1 MRWTTPAASEH
12 TTTRLFIKFKLVKD
26 WLIPRVTFDPFYH
39 SICMLTTSLFDF
51 VGVELPAL
59 IWWHLL
65 WYFLVNKSPD
75 NLSKYSNLHTVSSRY
90 WFALWIFSLKLSLV
104 TKHMPH
110 YMHVHMLVDPFLQ
123 KNAHESPGG
132 KHILTLESWS
142 GKINTDIL
150 LN

>member
-1 MRWTTPAASEH
+1 MNTRGLRAHHH
-12 TTTRLFIKFKLVKD
+12 TTFYKIQVSKGLTD
-26 WLIPRVTFDPFYH
+26 SSCHFDPFYH
-39 SICMLTTSLFDF
+39 SICMLTTRLFDF

-65 WYFLVNKSPD
+65 RYFFLVKKSPN

-90 WFALWIFSLKLSLV
+90 WFALWFFSLKLSLV

-110 YMHVHMLVDPFLQ
+110 YMHVHVLVDPFLQ